1 MTNVKREKKRQMD
14 DFHDCNHCMQV
25 FDVAGAVIRIGNL
38 ICIMLLIGHWN
49 GCLQFLV
56 PMLQE
61 FPQDS
66 WVSINNL
73 VVGVILIIHE

>member
-1 MTNVKREKKRQMD
+1 
-14 DFHDCNHCMQV
+14 MQV

-73 VVGVILIIHE
+73 VVGVVVHS